1 MNPII
6 RNVKCR
12 NSFYSKSAVNRFPVP
27 DEFVSWSVE
36 YAAYKPILY
45 ESDVLIGKPWA
56 DPKIGRFFFAISFDN
71 FRSKECWKGSSNVYF
86 FHLIHECVIHGPVIV
101 IIHSVMCGNYA
112 DSANRQS

>member
-1 MNPII
+1 MMNPII

-56 DPKIGRFFFAISFDN
+56 DPNIGEFSL
-71 FRSKECWKGSSNVYF
+71 S
-86 FHLIHECVIHGPVIV
+86 FHLIIFGEDP
-101 IIHSVMCGNYA
+101 
-112 DSANRQS
+112 RT